1 MGATCLGDAST
12 AIAASWRIV
21 PSIGVSELATDNVN
35 LVPSNEAQ
43 SDLVT
48 QITPTVTFSGI
59 GARARVIGNIALPVL
74 LYARTGSEN
83 NDVYPTAEIFGRVE
97 AIERL
102 FYVDGAISVTQPFL
116 SPFGAQPPGLSNAT
130 ENRYTQATYRI
141 SPYVR
146 GTTPNDIA
154 YELRNNSIWS
164 NISSAPIDTSNS
176 YTSEWIGR
184 IDTPVAPLGW
194 SAYLSAV
201 DIKYSDQASQR
212 LNVATFGPRY
222 AYDPQLRFSLIG
234 GYEAN
239 RFPFTDYTGAVYG
252 GGVEWRPGPRTSVT
266 ANVEH
271 RFFGTGYLANLSH
284 RTPLSVWGLSASRSV
299 TTYAQELTTVTGTS
313 SIPGLLNQLFTSRIP
328 NAETRQEE
336 VDRYVQSQGLP
347 TSLSTPVNTYSEEVL
362 LAENFS
368 ASAGL
373 LGTRNSAVRDA
384 VLSQDGTNIGLG
396 DGASW
401 RIGRGQQQHPNW
413 RELRLVAQLDA
424 IRRAEFQ
431 WVSAADH
438 GQFTIHRLYQP
449 RGCPSGF
456 QVPLSPKTTF
466 ITGVRYQSLGSDVS
480 PGYTE
485 SAIFAGLNYMFR

>member
-1 MGATCLGDAST
+1 M
-12 AIAASWRIV
+12 
-21 PSIGVSELATDNVN
+21 PSIGVSELVTDNVN

-48 QITPTVTFSGI
+48 QITPAVTFSGI
-59 GARARVIGNIALPVL
+59 GARARVIGSIALPVL

-83 NDVYPTAEIFGRVE
+83 NDVYPTAEVFGRIE

-116 SPFGAQPPGLSNAT
+116 SPFGAQPSGLSNAT

-141 SPYVR
+141 SPYIR
-146 GTTPNDIA
+146 GTTPSNID

-201 DIKYSDQASQR
+201 DVKFSDQATQR
-212 LNVATFGPRY
+212 LNVFTFGPRY

-252 GGVEWRPGPRTSVT
+252 GGVQWRPGPRTNVT

-271 RFFGTGYLANLSH
+271 RFFGTGYLVNLSH

-313 SIPGLLNQLFTSRIP
+313 SIPGLLNQLFTSRVP
-328 NAETRQEE
+328 NADARQEE
-336 VDRYVQSQGLP
+336 VDQYVQSQGLP
-347 TSLSTPVNTYSEEVL
+347 TALASPVNTYSEEVL

-368 ASAGL
+368 ASVGL
-373 LGTRNSAVRDA
+373 LGTRNSLFLTVYYLKTEPIAGSGEPLPGALAGSNNNTQTGINFVWSHNLTRSA
-384 VLSQDGTNIGLG
+384 VLNFNGFLQRTTANSPFSGYTNQG
-396 DGASW
+396 GA
-401 RIGRGQQQHPNW
+401 
-413 RELRLVAQLDA
+413 RLD
-424 IRRAEFQ
+424 
-431 WVSAADH
+431 
-438 GQFTIHRLYQP
+438 
-449 RGCPSGF
+449 F

-485 SAIFAGLNYMFR
+485 TAAFAGLNYRFR